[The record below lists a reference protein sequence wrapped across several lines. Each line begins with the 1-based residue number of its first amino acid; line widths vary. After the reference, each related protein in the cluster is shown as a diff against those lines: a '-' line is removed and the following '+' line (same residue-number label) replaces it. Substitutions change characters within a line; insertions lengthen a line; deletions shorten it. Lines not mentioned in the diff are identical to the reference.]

1 MLAVAVQKEKKLLAR
16 RMAVRRLFLFPTVV
30 PLWLGS
36 KPTAPAKASTK
47 RGRNTLNNVPF
58 SRLSPFFFCFP
69 IRVEKRRKKRRRE
82 KLLAR
87 HYWTQFRLPN
97 V

>member
-58 SRLSPFFFCFP
+58 SRLSPFFFVFP
-69 IRVEKRRKKRRRE
+69 YVWRREGKTEKREAARKA
-82 KLLAR
+82 LLDA
-87 HYWTQFRLPN
+87 